1 MEMCDKIWRC
11 IIEDGEGLLP
21 DADVDE
27 HEHQQRGGLANVL
40 GGARLALL
48 ADNSGQLFY
57 GLQRGE
63 FVRIQGL
70 CVGEIDGDLFGV

>member
-1 MEMCDKIWRC
+1 M
-11 IIEDGEGLLP
+11 P

-27 HEHQQRGGLANVL
+27 HEHKQRGGLANVL

-48 ADNSGQLFY
+48 ACSSRQLLD
-57 GLQRGE
+57 GLQRGG